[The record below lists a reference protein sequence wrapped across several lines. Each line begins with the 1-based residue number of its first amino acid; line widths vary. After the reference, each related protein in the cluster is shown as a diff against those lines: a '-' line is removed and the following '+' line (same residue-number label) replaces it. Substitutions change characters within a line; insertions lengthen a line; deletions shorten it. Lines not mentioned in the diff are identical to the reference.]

1 MSKNSALYAVVFAAI
16 FVVGVAVG
24 GFCPDGGQLV
34 RADGRQL
41 VRCQRFCRCEIQGDR
56 AAVVNSSW
64 LGEHAQFG
72 AVDGV
77 QRGQLVRQRFSGGRA
92 GGDYHVAAGVGYVG
106 RLNLMPVGLLYSQVA
121 VGSHKVRVNPLRPG
135 FMHCPAR
142 RDGPHMP
149 QLLRIGA
156 AAQ

>member
-1 MSKNSALYAVVFAAI
+1 
-16 FVVGVAVG
+16 
-24 GFCPDGGQLV
+24 
-34 RADGRQL
+34 
-41 VRCQRFCRCEIQGDR
+41 
-56 AAVVNSSW
+56 
-64 LGEHAQFG
+64 
-72 AVDGV
+72 
-77 QRGQLVRQRFSGGRA
+77 
-92 GGDYHVAAGVGYVG
+92 VAAGVGYVG
-106 RLNLMPVGLLYSQVA
+106 RLHLMPVGLLYSQVA